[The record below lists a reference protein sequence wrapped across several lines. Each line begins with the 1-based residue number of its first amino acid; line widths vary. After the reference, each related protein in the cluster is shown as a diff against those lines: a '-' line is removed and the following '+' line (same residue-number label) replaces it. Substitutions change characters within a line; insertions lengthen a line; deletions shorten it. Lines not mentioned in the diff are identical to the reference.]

1 MKNEKDIKK
10 LAQEVFILQN
20 KLLKNRYDRESAARI
35 EEIIN
40 GLSFQEA
47 LLLNDYVKNF
57 FKKI

>member
-20 KLLKNRYDRESAARI
+20 KLLQNRYDKGSATRI

>member
-20 KLLKNRYDRESAARI
+20 KLLQNRYDEGSATRI

-40 GLSFQEA
+40 GLSLQEA